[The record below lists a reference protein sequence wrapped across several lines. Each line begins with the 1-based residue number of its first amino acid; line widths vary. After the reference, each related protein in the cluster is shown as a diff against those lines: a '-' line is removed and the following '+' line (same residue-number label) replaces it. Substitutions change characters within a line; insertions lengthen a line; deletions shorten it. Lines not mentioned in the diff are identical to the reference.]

1 MATLQNCDGVLN
13 DLSRNADRPAV
24 FTLRK
29 RGSETWSYADLD
41 GCVDHL
47 ARGLRHAGL
56 ARGERAAIIADN
68 GPEWIAAALA
78 VIRASGVVVPL
89 DVQLGEKALRH
100 VFGDS
105 TPRFVFTTKNRA
117 ERIVAC
123 AENARIVLLDAT
135 DQDERSW
142 RRLLLKNAGALPKL
156 GPEDHATLFYT
167 SGTTGPPTGV
177 PLTHSNLSVQIDA
190 DLATGLNSEN
200 EHLLRPLHRQLGS
213 QLRLLASGG
222 AALDPELAMKLEG
235 LGWQVAI
242 GYGLTETSPLLTFNL
257 PGQAPLDS
265 VGKPIRGVELRI
277 RTPEKE
283 GRVSGLEGQGEVLAR
298 GPSVFT
304 GYRNLE
310 EKTREAF
317 TEDGWFRT
325 GDLGFMDNEGNL
337 HLLGRVSTLIV
348 SEGGQKVQP
357 DVVDDAYAEEKA
369 IREIGGLQQDGKLVA
384 LIVRAGKQGEQ
395 NVGQADR
402 EAIERV

>member
-1 MATLQNCDGVLN
+1 
-13 DLSRNADRPAV
+13 
-24 FTLRK
+24 
-29 RGSETWSYADLD
+29 
-41 GCVDHL
+41 
-47 ARGLRHAGL
+47 
-56 ARGERAAIIADN
+56 AIIADN

-78 VIRASGVVVPL
+78 VIRAGGVVVPL
-89 DVQLGEKALRH
+89 DVQLGDKALRH

-105 TPRFVFTTKNRA
+105 TPRFVFTTRNRA

-142 RRLLLKNAGALPKL
+142 RRLLLENAGALPKL

-167 SGTTGPPTGV
+167 SGTTGPPKGV
-177 PLTHSNLSVQIDA
+177 PLTHSNLSVQINA
-190 DLATGLNSEN
+190 ALATGLTSEN
-200 EHLLRPLHRQLGS
+200 DHLLLPLPLHHVYQFVVGLLRP
-213 QLRLLASGG
+213 LASGG

-283 GRVSGLEGQGEVLAR
+283 ERVDGLERQGEVLAR

-304 GYRNLE
+304 ACRTLE

-317 TEDGWFRT
+317 TEGRWF
-325 GDLGFMDNEGNL
+325 
-337 HLLGRVSTLIV
+337 H
-348 SEGGQKVQP
+348 
-357 DVVDDAYAEEKA
+357 
-369 IREIGGLQQDGKLVA
+369 
-384 LIVRAGKQGEQ
+384 
-395 NVGQADR
+395 
-402 EAIERV
+402 